1 MRKVIGLFAFVLI
14 SNIVVSQEL
23 NCQIQVNSQKI
34 EGTNK
39 KIFQTLQTTIF
50 EFINNTRW
58 TNYNYKLEERIECS
72 MILTVESYSSDEFTA
87 KLNIAARRPI
97 FKTSYNAPLLNFV
110 DKNVDF
116 EYIEYEP
123 IEFHEGV
130 VNNNLAAVL
139 AYYAYTIIGL
149 DFDSYTRFGG
159 APFFEKAQE
168 IVNIMQSTD
177 KSGWKA
183 FESQKNR
190 YWFSE
195 NLLNPSY
202 SGIRDAMYD
211 YHRMGLDRMADNLEQ
226 GRQAIMGSVESLQ
239 KVYRER
245 PGVFLLQLTM
255 ETKSDELKNIF
266 SQASQMDK
274 SRMVNTLS
282 EIDPA
287 NASKYQRLMQQ

>member
-1 MRKVIGLFAFVLI
+1 MRTVIGLIVFVLI

-23 NCQIQVNSQKI
+23 NCQVQVNSQKI

-39 KIFQTLQTTIF
+39 KVFQTLQTTIF
-50 EFINNTRW
+50 EFINNKRW

-72 MILTVESYSSDEFTA
+72 MILTIESYSSDEFQA
-87 KLNIAARRPI
+87 KINIAARRPI
-97 FKTSYNAPLLNFV
+97 YKTSLNAPILNFV

-116 EYIEYEP
+116 EYIEYEA
-123 IEFHEGV
+123 IEFNEGV

-159 APFFEKAQE
+159 TPFFEKAQE
-168 IVNIMQSTD
+168 IANIMQSTD
-177 KSGWKA
+177 KVGWKA

-190 YWFSE
+190 YWMSE

-202 SGIRDAMYD
+202 AGIREAMYD
-211 YHRMGLDRMADNLEQ
+211 YHRMGMDRMAENMEQ
-226 GRQAIMGSVESLQ
+226 GRQSVMASVETLQ

-255 ETKSDELKNIF
+255 ETKADELKNIF
-266 SQASQMDK
+266 SGSSQMDK
-274 SRMVNTLS
+274 VRMVNILS

-287 NASKYQRLMQQ
+287 NASKYQRLLKQ